1 MKLALILFLPRGWLW
16 RCRRWRR
23 GGIGRES
30 GLISYSFP
38 LVSIGT
44 NLIWQIGVVCGRKVS
59 RGDLAMGTRA
69 SGPIHPDRRTAEG
82 VCPHMGRRDPD
93 ISRRDAHMSWG
104 DPQFLLAFSP
114 SVRQ

>member
-1 MKLALILFLPRGWLW
+1 MKLALILFLSLLGATACNAKASPAA
-16 RCRRWRR
+16 
-23 GGIGRES
+23 GRES

-69 SGPIHPDRRTAEG
+69 RGPIHPDRRTAEG